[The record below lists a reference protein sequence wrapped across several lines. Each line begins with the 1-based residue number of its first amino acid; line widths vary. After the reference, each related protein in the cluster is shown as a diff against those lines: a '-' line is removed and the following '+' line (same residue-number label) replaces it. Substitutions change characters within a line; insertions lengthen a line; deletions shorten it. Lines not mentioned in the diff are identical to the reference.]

1 MATDRNQRNET
12 MTNTQDQVRQNMAA
26 TRATVEQVDAQARQA
41 TRESLVAVQQ
51 VSQQAA
57 FTSERLSQ
65 QGGQMATTAFGAAWD
80 SWLATLGMVSWTQD
94 QAEKVTRQ
102 LMEQGRVSRE
112 EGLRLTRD
120 LLEQVKRNQAEL
132 QRMIQEG
139 VRVNLQSY
147 QVPEAAMKSRMTS
160 SQANPTDPASAITTP
175 ATGTGATPSISLAQ
189 FEDLNRKVD
198 DLNRKLDALNI
209 TTSK

>member
-12 MTNTQDQVRQNMAA
+12 TTNMQDQARQNMAA
-26 TRATVEQVDAQARQA
+26 TRDTVG
-41 TRESLVAVQQ
+41 Q

-57 FTSERLSQ
+57 ITTERLSQ
-65 QGGQMATTAFGAAWD
+65 QSGQMATTAVGTAWD

-139 VRVNLQSY
+139 VRVSLQSY
-147 QVPEAAMKSRMTS
+147 QIPVAAMESRMTS
-160 SQANPTDPASAITTP
+160 PQANRAATAAVGMTP
-175 ATGTGATPSISLAQ
+175 ATGTGATPSISVAQ

-198 DLNRKLDALNI
+198 DLNRKLDTLNI